1 MRLLEEAVDYA
12 GAYIAGKIS
21 AAENAVALLDEPG
34 GRLPPTA
41 DPQRLPGGMPDRGGD
56 GRGPGIPITPNAPR
70 S

>member
-21 AAENAVALLDEPG
+21 AAENAVALLDS
-34 GRLPPTA
+34 LVDDSA
-41 DPQRLPGGMPDRGGD
+41 D
-56 GRGPGIPITPNAPR
+56 